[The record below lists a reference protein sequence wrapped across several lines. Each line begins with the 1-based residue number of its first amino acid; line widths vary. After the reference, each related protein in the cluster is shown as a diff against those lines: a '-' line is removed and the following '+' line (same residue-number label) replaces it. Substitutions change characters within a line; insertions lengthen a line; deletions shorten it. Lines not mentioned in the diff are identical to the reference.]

1 MSRLKKLVLA
11 LIVLVMLLPIFVL
24 LYTTILFGN
33 PFIEQQ
39 WWSAIVL
46 GVAGL
51 FLVTI
56 ADALMKWLLEEMSKW
71 VKSVYA

>member
-24 LYTTILFGN
+24 LYATLLFGN

-56 ADALMKWLLEEMSKW
+56 ADALMK
-71 VKSVYA
+71 

>member
-11 LIVLVMLLPIFVL
+11 LIVLVTILPIFVL
-24 LYTTILFGN
+24 LYTTLLFGN

-51 FLVTI
+51 FLVMI
-56 ADALMKWLLEEMSKW
+56 VDALMK
-71 VKSVYA
+71 

>member
-11 LIVLVMLLPIFVL
+11 LIVLVTILPIFVL
-24 LYTTILFGN
+24 LYTTLLFGN

-56 ADALMKWLLEEMSKW
+56 ADALMK
-71 VKSVYA
+71 

>member
-1 MSRLKKLVLA
+1 MSKLKKKVLA
-11 LIVLVMLLPIFVL
+11 LIVLVMILPIFVL

-46 GVAGL
+46 GVAGV
-51 FLVTI
+51 FLIIVV
-56 ADALMKWLLEEMSKW
+56 EEVIK
-71 VKSVYA
+71 

>member
-1 MSRLKKLVLA
+1 MSKLKKTVLA
-11 LIVLVMLLPIFVL
+11 LIVLVMILPIFVL

-46 GVAGL
+46 GVAGV
-51 FLVTI
+51 FLIIVV
-56 ADALMKWLLEEMSKW
+56 EEVIK
-71 VKSVYA
+71 

>member
-1 MSRLKKLVLA
+1 MSKLKKTVLA
-11 LIVLVMLLPIFVL
+11 VIVLVMILPIFVL
-24 LYTTILFGN
+24 LYTTLLFGN

-51 FLVTI
+51 FLITI
-56 ADALMKWLLEEMSKW
+56 ADALME
-71 VKSVYA
+71 

>member
-1 MSRLKKLVLA
+1 MSKLKKTVLA

-46 GVAGL
+46 GVAGV
-51 FLVTI
+51 FLIIVVEEV
-56 ADALMKWLLEEMSKW
+56 MK
-71 VKSVYA
+71 

>member
-11 LIVLVMLLPIFVL
+11 LIVLVTILPIFVL
-24 LYTTILFGN
+24 LYTTLLFGN

-56 ADALMKWLLEEMSKW
+56 ADALMKWLLEEMNW
-71 VKSVYA
+71 NE

>member
-1 MSRLKKLVLA
+1 MSKLKKKVLA
-11 LIVLVMLLPIFVL
+11 LIVLVMILPIFVL
-24 LYTTILFGN
+24 LYTTLLFGN

-51 FLVTI
+51 FLIAI
-56 ADALMKWLLEEMSKW
+56 ADALME
-71 VKSVYA
+71 

>member
-1 MSRLKKLVLA
+1 MSKLKKTVLA
-11 LIVLVMLLPIFVL
+11 LIVLVMILPIFVL

-46 GVAGL
+46 GVAGV
-51 FLVTI
+51 FLIIVVEEV
-56 ADALMKWLLEEMSKW
+56 MK
-71 VKSVYA
+71 

>member
-1 MSRLKKLVLA
+1 MSKLKKTVLA
-11 LIVLVMLLPIFVL
+11 LIVLVMILPIFVL

-46 GVAGL
+46 GVAGF
-51 FLVTI
+51 FLIIVVEEV
-56 ADALMKWLLEEMSKW
+56 MK
-71 VKSVYA
+71 